1 MPFYKICP
9 ECGNALDFGETCE
22 CQAEDEA
29 DYGKP
34 QLVCPEETFALSY

>member
-1 MPFYKICP
+1 MPFYNICP
-9 ECGNALDFGETCE
+9 ECGNALDPGETCE
-22 CQAEDEA
+22 CQADEA